1 MIKVK
6 IHGKEKTI
14 NMTVEINLKMSLI
27 IISVNKTGLLKN
39 CIKTY
44 SNFRYMLFKIDTLN
58 RIT

>member
-39 CIKTY
+39 YIKTY